1 MTDRVKAVGGNVAGN
16 SGSYRHG
23 YGDGYRL
30 GICQAVEQ
38 RVPLPESG
46 HRDMKI
52 LYVPQGFHA
61 IDQGVIA
68 ALRRLVRECIVVEAP
83 NMLELAA
90 AERPDLVLVM
100 NGLHVFPENHL
111 EDIATIRGMGIKT
124 AVWFV
129 DDPYFTEDTA
139 SMCTCYDLVFTHELA
154 CVPFYLGLGAAK
166 VHYLPLAVNTG
177 MFRPQRPGPGHL
189 YDICFIGNAFWNRV
203 ALFDEMAPFLEDKKV
218 LIAGGF
224 WERVTQTEKLGGLL
238 HMGFI
243 APEETVNYYNGA
255 KIVLNIHRPDEYG
268 QDNRNSHRIKAKS
281 INPRTYEISA
291 CGTLQITDLREDT
304 HSHYRPGYDIETF
317 GSVRELQD
325 KISYYLEH
333 EEERLEMAWR
343 GLWTTR
349 KEHSFVSRMK
359 SLLALV

>member
-1 MTDRVKAVGGNVAGN
+1 MGVIAENNRG
-16 SGSYRHG
+16 YRHG

-30 GICQAVEQ
+30 GICQAVEN
-38 RVPLPESG
+38 RVPLPQPDK
-46 HRDMKI
+46 RDMKI

-68 ALRRLVRECIVVEAP
+68 ALRSLIRECIVGEAP
-83 NMLELAA
+83 NMLQLAA
-90 AERPDLVLVM
+90 TERPDLVLVM

-111 EDIATIRGMGIKT
+111 EDIAKVRGMGIQT

-139 SMCTCYDLVFTHELA
+139 LMCTKYDIVFTHELG
-154 CVPFYLGLGAAK
+154 CIPFYQGLGASK
-166 VHYLPLAVNTG
+166 VHYLPLAVNTA
-177 MFRPQRPGPGHL
+177 MFKSQRPEPRHK

-203 ALFDEMAPFLEDKKV
+203 SIFDEMAPFLEDKKV

-224 WERVTQTEKLGGLL
+224 WERLTQFSKLERSL
-238 HMGFI
+238 HIGFI
-243 APEETVNYYNGA
+243 APEETVNYYNGS
-255 KIVLNIHRPDEYG
+255 KIVINIHRPDEYG
-268 QDNRNSHRIKAKS
+268 QDNRNSYQIRAKS

-291 CGTLQITDLREDT
+291 CGTFQITDVREDIN
-304 HSHYRPGYDIETF
+304 SHYRPGYDIETF

-325 KISYYLEH
+325 KISYYLQH
-333 EEERLEMAWR
+333 EDERLAMAWH

-349 KEHSFVSRMK
+349 MEHSFISRMRR
-359 SLLALV
+359 LLELV